1 MKSQYSRRLALA
13 TLLSV
18 SFSTAQAQA
27 SSEEQRL
34 RATILIL
41 VESLVDAG
49 VLTRAKADELVRT
62 AAFGSGASST
72 GPLAGG
78 GASPAVVADA
88 GSTAS
93 SESSAGRASA
103 AVATLASAEVGP
115 DGKRVVRVPYV
126 PESLKREMREQI
138 RQDVLA
144 QAKSER
150 WGNPGALPDWLSR
163 VEVSGDFRLRAEGI
177 GLASNNTSSADVGA
191 SLVNGVSSGGS
202 GFTRAADIATQKAT
216 AANRADILNFNTQED
231 VDRAR
236 VRMRLD
242 VNAGVTDEVK
252 VGVRMTTGNT
262 NDRVSTNQTLGTNFN
277 KYSVVLDRAYLKW
290 NPAGSEFS
298 YWGGR
303 MPNPFFGTELV
314 WDPDLNFEG
323 LAATGDIRLG
333 VRSRVFTTVG
343 WFPISTA
350 NPGSSTRKDLLGLQ
364 VGHQWQFGETGANRW
379 RVGIGYYDYRNI
391 VGVRESRQEFDSRA
405 DYVVRSEYPSGL
417 RQRGNTLFRLNAPI
431 AFDGAT
437 QFGLAS
443 EFRTLNST
451 ASLELIDVLPLPVT
465 FTADYIENL
474 GFSRDEITQRT
485 GQRILDGSN
494 FGYWLG
500 MHVGKR
506 MMRDEG
512 DWSASLV
519 YRRLGSD
526 ATLDAFADSDF
537 GLGGTNNK
545 GTILSLNYGLR
556 RNVWLGARWLSS
568 DLIHSFTP
576 ATSPGATPSKFSVD
590 VLQVDVNARF

>member
-78 GASPAVVADA
+78 GTSPAVVADA

-103 AVATLASAEVGP
+103 AVATPASGEVGP

-177 GLASNNTSSADVGA
+177 AMASNNTAAAEVA
-191 SLVNGVSSGGS
+191 SNTGL
-202 GFTRAADIATQKAT
+202 TRAADIAGQRSASNG
-216 AANRADILNFNTQED
+216 AYNFNTQDD
-231 VDRAR
+231 VDRTR

-242 VNAGVTDEVK
+242 VNAAVTDEVK
-252 VGVRMTTGNT
+252 VGMRMTTGNT
-262 NDRVSTNQTLGTNFN
+262 TDRVSTNQTLGTNFN
-277 KYSVVLDRAYLKW
+277 KYSVVLDRVYLKW
-290 NPAGSEFS
+290 NPAGSEIT

-333 VRSRVFTTVG
+333 VRSRLFTTVG
-343 WFPISTA
+343 WFPLSTA
-350 NPGSSTRKDLLGLQ
+350 NPGSSVRKDLLGAQ
-364 VGHQWQFGETGANRW
+364 AGYQWQFGDTGANRW
-379 RVGIGYYDYRNI
+379 RVGLGVYDYRNLAGEAETE
-391 VGVRESRQEFDSRA
+391 VDRLNRA

-417 RQRGNTLFRLNAPI
+417 RQRGNTLFRINAPS
-431 AFDGAT
+431 DTAT
-437 QFGLAS
+437 QYGLAS
-443 EFRTLNST
+443 AFRTVNLT
-451 ASLELIDVLPLPVT
+451 TSLELVDLPPAPITL
-465 FTADYIENL
+465 TADYIQNMA
-474 GFSRDEITQRT
+474 FSRTEIGRRT
-485 GQRILDGSN
+485 GQSIVDGSN
-494 FGYWLG
+494 VGYWIG
-500 MHVGKR
+500 VQVGKR
-506 MMRDEG
+506 VMRDEG
-512 DWSASLV
+512 DWSAGLT

-568 DLIHSFTP
+568 DLIHSFSPVTP
-576 ATSPGATPSKFSVD
+576 TSNLPSKFSVD

>member
-1 MKSQYSRRLALA
+1 MIMTSKSSCRLLSA

-18 SFSTAQAQA
+18 ALSTAHAQ
-27 SSEEQRL
+27 STPEELRL

-41 VESLVDAG
+41 VESLVDSG

-62 AAFGSGASST
+62 AAFGPASPSA
-72 GPLAGG
+72 GQLAGG
-78 GASPAVVADA
+78 VASAAAGAVA
-88 GSTAS
+88 GSTVTAAPAS
-93 SESSAGRASA
+93 TS
-103 AVATLASAEVGP
+103 TSAEIGP

-144 QAKSER
+144 QAKTER

-163 VEVSGDFRLRAEGI
+163 IEVSGDLRLRAEGI
-177 GLASNNTSSADVGA
+177 AMASNNTAAVVVGNDGA
-191 SLVNGVSSGGS
+191 LSTGL
-202 GFTRAADIATQKAT
+202 TRAADIATQKA
-216 AANRADILNFNTQED
+216 ASNGAYNFNTQDD
-231 VDRAR
+231 VDRTK

-242 VNAGVTDEVK
+242 VNAAVTDEVK

-262 NDRVSTNQTLGTNFN
+262 TDRVSTNQTLGTNFN
-277 KYSVVLDRAYLKW
+277 KYSVVLDRVYLKW
-290 NPAGSEFS
+290 NPAGDEIT

-333 VRSRVFTTVG
+333 LRSRLFTTIG
-343 WFPISTA
+343 WFPLSTA
-350 NPGSSTRKDLLGLQ
+350 NPGSTVRKDLLGAQ
-364 VGHQWQFGETGANRW
+364 AGYQWQFGYSGANRW
-379 RVGIGYYDYRNI
+379 RVGLGVYDYRNI
-391 VGVRESRQEFDSRA
+391 AGKAETELDRLERA
-405 DYVVRSEYPSGL
+405 DYVARSEYPSSL
-417 RQRGNTLFRLNAPI
+417 RQRGNTLFRINAPG
-431 AFDGAT
+431 DGAT

-443 EFRTLNST
+443 EFRTVNLTT
-451 ASLELIDVLPLPVT
+451 ALELVDIPPVPVT
-465 FTADYIENL
+465 LTADYIQNM
-474 GFSRDEITQRT
+474 GFNRSEMARRT
-485 GQRILDGSN
+485 GQTIVDGSN
-494 FGYWLG
+494 FGYWFG
-500 MHVGKR
+500 VQVGKR
-506 MMRDEG
+506 TIREEG
-512 DWSASLV
+512 DWSASLT

-537 GLGGTNNK
+537 GLGGTNNR
-545 GTILSLNYGLR
+545 GTILSMNYGLR

-576 ATSPGATPSKFSVD
+576 VTSTANLPSKFSVD